1 MGESKKQFSCAKV
14 HDVFHDYDLYIVLR
28 DEPYLND
35 PSLLYVS
42 SMVELVIHVTTL
54 MMI

>member
-1 MGESKKQFSCAKV
+1 
-14 HDVFHDYDLYIVLR
+14 
-28 DEPYLND
+28 LND

-54 MMI
+54 MMIWLMA